1 MNLNFKTL
9 RKQIENQLRE
19 NLDAPLYV
27 EYFGERGDENPFM
40 LQDQKWQFVNAKY
53 PDGSIDLGVY
63 AFAGDV
69 VYSYVSWRKM
79 LGIDKENKPETPIL
93 SKINENYDLKHYN
106 TPTGNLGLFK
116 YRDETIEYFQDVINL
131 LVARSDISKLFPE
144 FNLSTIVAF
153 YNKLF
158 ISLGVNTLNPFWDAL
173 ESSGYKKKLN
183 PIKIVNFLY
192 DRGME
197 YKNSLNES
205 DVSDLDSPID
215 NTNSLDGEL
224 DFTDEDI
231 NEPDYDNDAFIQD
244 VVSGGYDVSV
254 SQKHIGHFEEMD
266 DSLTA
271 LKTEFNRSNFFP
283 TIWFVSDHGN
293 TWAVDLEG
301 NELKKSNNDLNENS
315 NKLNENFPE
324 LNNMTKYQL
333 EKEFNKVT
341 DEIFALRK
349 KYGNFIPDE
358 IGTLQLK
365 QDAIYKLLYG
375 NEPTGFKNVG
385 KGLNED
391 FERNK
396 LIASEI
402 INQLG
407 GQGKLKAMTGAY
419 NFVAIDYGVSFR
431 IKNAKANYIK
441 IVVNAMDYY
450 DVEIGRVRGANYT
463 IVNKQEDVPVENL
476 KSLIEKTTGMYLSLF
491 EGVLSIK
498 SLVENHVSEEEYEN
512 KLQQLKSEGKI
523 TLTIGNHGL
532 IFMQIINSSDFMKSY
547 DSYADAYNHYMK
559 SQLNKD

>member
-266 DSLTA
+266 GSLNA

-301 NELKKSNNDLNENS
+301 NEIKKSNNLNEN
-315 NKLNENFPE
+315 
-324 LNNMTKYQL
+324 
-333 EKEFNKVT
+333 
-341 DEIFALRK
+341 
-349 KYGNFIPDE
+349 
-358 IGTLQLK
+358 
-365 QDAIYKLLYG
+365 
-375 NEPTGFKNVG
+375 
-385 KGLNED
+385 

-402 INQLG
+402 IKQLG
-407 GQGKLKAMTGAY
+407 GQGRLKVMTGAY

-441 IVVNAMDYY
+441 IFLNGKDLY
-450 DVEIGRVRGANYT
+450 DVEIGRIRGANYT
-463 IVNKQEDVPVENL
+463 IVNTQKDLPLENL
-476 KSLIEKTTGMYLSLF
+476 KSHIEGITGLRLSLF